1 MWWGVDADGNGG
13 GLRWRRKG
21 AGVTV
26 SPTTWEHL
34 ERRDSIYSVRECVLI
49 YM

>member
-1 MWWGVDADGNGG
+1 MWWGVDADGIGG
-13 GLRWRRKG
+13 GRKG